1 MLQTISPHST
11 LFERPLNFVQKLQAN
26 VSYMHEYR
34 QACLLAFTETWLVCH
49 VQDSNL
55 LIDGFGTPIIPYKNK
70 CDTGKDHPGGYV
82 SILTQYGAIQ
92 LLVALHAGHCTPVGV
107 TPAILSTKG
116 IPPAFFSHLFMF
128 IFIHAPISHHIN
140 KLDSISQTLRNLCWV
155 TSITA
160 LLQNV
165 EDVSFNSSKQDSC
178 SLLRFSACS
187 LHV

>member
-116 IPPAFFSHLFMF
+116 IPPAFFFTLVYVY
-128 IFIHAPISHHIN
+128 IHPRTDFTSYQQTRLYFPDAP
-140 KLDSISQTLRNLCWV
+140 KFVLGD
-155 TSITA
+155 
-160 LLQNV
+160 
-165 EDVSFNSSKQDSC
+165 FNHCPVAK
-178 SLLRFSACS
+178 R
-187 LHV
+187 